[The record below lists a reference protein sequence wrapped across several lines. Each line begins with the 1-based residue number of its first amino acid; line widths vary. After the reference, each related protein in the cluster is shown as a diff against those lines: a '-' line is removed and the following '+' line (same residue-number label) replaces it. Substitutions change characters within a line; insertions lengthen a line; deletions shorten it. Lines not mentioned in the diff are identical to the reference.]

1 MTMHESPSSLPAV
14 PLIQGRLVRLRAR
27 EREDVDRAY
36 RWIND
41 YEVSRFLI
49 LRYPQSRLQEQAWLD
64 NTPVAGFFGLP
75 LAIETLEGVHIGNI
89 DLRDVQ
95 PENRTAEIGIMIGE
109 KRYWSQGYGS
119 DAVRT
124 LTRFAFRVMNLQRVH
139 LRTYEYNER
148 GQAAFRKAG
157 FVEEGRLRQHIYME
171 GRYWDVVLMGCL
183 REEFEAT
190 DVPSGPATPPHGEPA
205 R

>member
-1 MTMHESPSSLPAV
+1 MTMQEPPASLPAV

-27 EREDVDRAY
+27 EREDVDRAF

-41 YEVSRFLI
+41 HEVARFLI
-49 LRYPQSRLQEQAWLD
+49 LRYPQSRAQELAWLES
-64 NTPVAGFFGLP
+64 TPATSFFGLP
-75 LAIETLEGVHIGNI
+75 LAIDTLEGEHIGNI

-95 PENRTAEIGIMIGE
+95 PESRTAEIGIMIGE

-139 LRTYEYNER
+139 LRTYEFNER
-148 GQAAFRKAG
+148 GQAAFKKAG
-157 FVEEGRLRQHIYME
+157 FVEEGRLRRHIYAE

-183 REEFEAT
+183 REEFEAS
-190 DVPSGPATPPHGEPA
+190 DAPPGPEPS

>member
-1 MTMHESPSSLPAV
+1 MTPTSESPLAAT
-14 PLIQGRLVRLRAR
+14 PLIRGNRVVLRAR
-27 EREDVDRAY
+27 EPEDAERAF

-49 LRYPQSRLQEQAWLD
+49 MRYPQSREEEQAWVR
-64 NTPVAGFFGLP
+64 NTPKVGFFGLH
-75 LAIETLEGVHIGNI
+75 LSIDTLDGVHIGNI

-95 PENRTAEIGIMIGE
+95 PENRTAEIGVMIGD
-109 KRYWSQGYGS
+109 KRYWSGGYGS

-124 LTRFAFRVMNLQRVH
+124 LTRFAFQIMNLQKVH

-157 FVEEGRLRQHIYME
+157 FREEGRLRRHLYME
-171 GRYWDVVLMGCL
+171 GRYWDVLVMGCL
-183 REEFEAT
+183 REEFEAE
-190 DVPSGPATPPHGEPA
+190 DVPPAAG
-205 R
+205 